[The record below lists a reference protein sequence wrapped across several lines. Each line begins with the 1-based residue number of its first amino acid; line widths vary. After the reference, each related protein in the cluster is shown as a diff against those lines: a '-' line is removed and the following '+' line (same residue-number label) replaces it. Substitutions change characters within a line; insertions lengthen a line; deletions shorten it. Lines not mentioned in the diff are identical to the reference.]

1 MCSTLTNSTVTGKLY
16 WNISPILYIVL
27 RVWCMYNC
35 VSDIPLPLGILS
47 FRYGCALVYGNTI
60 TNTCTATTIYQTA
73 K

>member
-1 MCSTLTNSTVTGKLY
+1 
-16 WNISPILYIVL
+16 
-27 RVWCMYNC
+27 MYNC

-73 K
+73 N